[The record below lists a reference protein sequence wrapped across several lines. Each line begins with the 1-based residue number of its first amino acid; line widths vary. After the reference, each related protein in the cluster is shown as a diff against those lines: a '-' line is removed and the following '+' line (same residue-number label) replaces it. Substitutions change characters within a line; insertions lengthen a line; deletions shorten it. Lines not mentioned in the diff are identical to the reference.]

1 MAVPGLYIPIRGD
14 YSEFQKDMARLRGI
28 AGEEGTRI
36 SEALRMAISPKDAVV
51 GLTKIGAELKKLT
64 AAAQSTGRTLNAPV
78 EQLTEFAQKANV
90 AASVVEELHYSMLKT
105 ARDRQLESA
114 LRSLQKQCGLTEDAV
129 ARLQAHMGDTAGS
142 IDTAMKALGVRS
154 AQAIKKEMAS
164 LEASFDHA
172 IKHGNLTIKEQE
184 RLVDSLEKKWAAL
197 NAEMGVMPVK
207 HPFFAAKE
215 TLGVRETGDVMAE
228 ARQARQAYETIQQSA
243 WKTREMSVASHD
255 AMIASLKKLAQELRL
270 TASETSKFIAAFAGS
285 RDALDSAMGSAGLRS
300 TRAIRQEIAEVNRL
314 LHRVESS
321 ASATLEDKERMRA
334 WAVNRTDALSREMRM
349 PGQLTAN
356 ERYEQATGLLGMKT
370 DAQYRQQAKG
380 IVQAYLEVKTNARA
394 SAEDVQRAHARMIES
409 FRQLREEMNAWRP
422 QTVQPM
428 WQTDPGK
435 VLGVRT
441 NRQIV
446 EDISALQN
454 AFINFSKIPGVT
466 AGEVERAKARM
477 QTAIREL
484 NHEMGRMTLDDVRDG
499 FLKLLGI
506 RSVADIENDKQA
518 LINAHRQIV
527 NEFQRGIGGWSE
539 QDLRNSLAARNAGLQ
554 RLAQE
559 AGTWQEPARAQINPL
574 RQRYDTLASQVG
586 RTNVSFG
593 QYEGFQKAKEAIS
606 AFQDLNG
613 RLPRPREIREIA
625 AATGL
630 AADQLRKMRDA
641 IDHSSSAFKALIGY
655 AQVWLTFGFAH
666 TAVDFVKT
674 AMALENVKVAF
685 TAIYGTADMAQA
697 KLDYVRQVSEQ
708 LGLSFVDTAEGAKK
722 LFAAAA
728 GTPVEKE
735 ANMVFKAFSDMSAA
749 MKLTGD
755 ETKGV
760 FLALSQM
767 ISKGKVSAEEL
778 RQQLA
783 ERMPGAV
790 NLFARS
796 IGKTTQELDKMLQK
810 GEVTLEHF
818 LMFSREVQNT
828 YGAGAIAAGGS
839 LQAELNRLKNT
850 WVDFKT
856 NMTDTDVL
864 ASGVRS
870 LTSMF
875 KSLAPVIEFVGR
887 NITTITTVGLAAW
900 IGSSCAAGGKLNAMF
915 TAINASVGRAKER
928 IQAFN
933 NGQQTMVVR
942 ATGATA
948 AVGKLRAAI
957 GSLGS
962 GVLYGGLFAIA
973 GILLEIAYNAMKAS
987 RGFQNVSK
995 NMSEYVAEMAK
1006 TQDAMEK
1013 SNFTPSLQRRML
1025 TASTEKLGKEFNSN
1039 YDKNTKAIEESFSD
1053 GSFGDISGLSA
1064 ARGLGSYG
1072 KTKGIAEEAHKQAGE
1087 FWTSFVDAINKG
1099 DEKAAAEIRKSA
1111 VAAWEGGIGKS
1122 VESLGGTLGA
1132 DLNAEWG
1139 SLLQTMGSMT
1149 SNLAK
1154 YLHTFS
1160 NESADAAKRLGF
1172 NSAQMQ
1178 EDLKKLKEAAEKTDL
1193 GKALSGIQ
1201 NMDKIKEALGDSTL
1215 AYDANAK
1222 AIVESG
1228 EKLQDYLN
1236 KLQTGANNFKQHQAD
1251 IKDQAEAY
1259 AMLARYGTG
1268 GADAYKELQAAQAGL
1283 EGEQKELSQQTQ
1295 GLAQYITN
1303 CALAAGGSETA
1314 FRMMESLVRSM
1325 APLFEQL
1332 GISIETVIGKMRDFQ
1347 AQAAASVYETAALSG
1362 AFGVEMQVYNQK
1374 ASLAAKNKNYKQ
1386 FRAAKIGAINHKAAH
1401 EGATTKPEIT
1411 PDMETAFQREYAARQ
1426 ELARLAEAGRKGGKR
1441 GGGGGGKRVDNTQ
1454 EKYHSAEEGW
1464 RKKIADMQGQKDVQT
1479 LAKDFADMDKQLKGS
1494 SVDMKALKKDYLEA
1508 FSTKYAN
1515 DLNKEILQLRG
1526 NEAELARIDIEEKY
1540 KAKAAAIEG
1549 MAEEAKKLGVT
1560 VADQTPKLAEYRKLL
1575 EGQAREQQLEKEL
1588 PYYEKF
1594 SWFDGMKSEA
1604 LAKQN
1609 ELIAIQAEKMKGTI
1623 PDELIERWKELEELQ
1638 NRVKNGNDVLAG
1650 IALGAK
1656 KYALEM
1662 GNMAEN
1668 VSDLVQKSFDD
1679 MADAFTD
1686 LVMTGKA
1693 NFTDLANSIIRDL
1706 MRIAIKQA
1714 IIGPIANGIGSLFGG
1729 LFNFGGGAMSSAK
1742 SAIQSG
1748 VSATAA
1754 VANIHLAHGGVLSGL
1769 HGYSNQIVDRP
1780 TLFSYGSQLTK
1791 FAKGGV
1797 MGEAGP
1803 EAVMPLTRTAS
1814 GHLGVRSDGSNAPIV
1829 NVNIIN
1835 NSGQQASQQTKTDN
1849 QGNKSIEVMIGDMA
1863 AQQMMKTGTALNK
1876 AARSFSGVEQQV
1888 VRR

>member
-14 YSEFQKDMARLRGI
+14 YSQFQQDMNRVAGI
-28 AGEEGTRI
+28 ARENAKDI
-36 SEALRMAISPKDAVV
+36 AEALNLAISPDKVYK
-51 GLTKIGAELKKLT
+51 GLKGIGSALKQLT
-64 AAAQSTGRTLNAPV
+64 AAAQSTGKAFYAPIR
-78 EQLTEFAQKANV
+78 ELDELAKKANV
-90 AASVVEELHYSMLKT
+90 ASGVVEELHYAMINT
-105 ARDRQLESA
+105 ARDHQIEQN
-114 LRSLQKQCGLTEDAV
+114 LRAIQKQCGLTEDAV
-129 ARLQAHMGDTAGS
+129 ARLQAQMGDTAGS

-154 AQAIKKEMAS
+154 AQAIQKEIRS

-172 IKHGNLTIKEQE
+172 LKHGGLTVKEQE
-184 RLVDSLEKKWAAL
+184 RLLDAYARKVEAL
-197 NAEMGVMPVK
+197 NREMGVMPFK
-207 HPFFAAKE
+207 SSFAQARE
-215 TLGVRETGDVMAE
+215 TLGIRETGDVRAE
-228 ARQARQAYETIQQSA
+228 AQQARQAYEVIQQSA
-243 WKTREMSVASHD
+243 WKTREMSVASHE

-285 RDALDSAMGSAGLRS
+285 RDALDSAMGAMGLKS
-300 TRAIRQEIAEVNRL
+300 TRAIKQEIAEVNRL

-321 ASATLEDKERMRA
+321 ASATLEDKERALA
-334 WAVNRTDALSREMRM
+334 WAAKRTDALTREMRA

-370 DAQYRQQAKG
+370 DSYYRQQAKA
-380 IVQAYLEVKTNARA
+380 IAQAYLEVRTNARS
-394 SAEDVQRAHARMIES
+394 SAEDVSRAHAKMVES
-409 FRQLREEMNAWRP
+409 FRQLRAEMTAWKP
-422 QTVQPM
+422 QT
-428 WQTDPGK
+428 QTVDPAK
-435 VLGVRT
+435 ILGVRT
-441 NRQIV
+441 NKEIYA
-446 EDISALQN
+446 DIAALQQ
-454 AFINFSKIPGVT
+454 AFMQFSLAPGR
-466 AGEVERAKARM
+466 AADEVERAKARM

-484 NHEMGRMTLDDVRDG
+484 YREMGVVSAQDKRDG

-506 RSVADIENDKQA
+506 RSIEEIEKDKQA

-527 NEFQRGIGGWSE
+527 DEFSKGIGGWSE

-559 AGTWQEPARAQINPL
+559 AGTWQAGARAEVSPL

-586 RTNVSFG
+586 KTSVSFG
-593 QYEGFQKAKEAIS
+593 QYEGLQKAKEAVS

-613 RLPRPREIREIA
+613 RLPRAREIREIA

-641 IDHSSSAFKALIGY
+641 IDNSSSAFKALIGY

-666 TAVDFVKT
+666 TAIDFVKT
-674 AMALENVKVAF
+674 AMALEIVKVAF
-685 TAIYGTADMAQA
+685 QAIYGTADMAQA

-708 LGLSFVDTAEGAKK
+708 LGLSFLDTAEGAKK

-735 ANMVFKAFSDMSAA
+735 VNMVFKAFSDMSAA

-839 LQAELNRLKNT
+839 LQAELNRLQNA

-856 NMTDTDVL
+856 SMTDTDTL
-864 ASGVRS
+864 ASGIRS
-870 LTSMF
+870 LTSVF
-875 KSLAPVIEFVGR
+875 KSLAPAIEFIGK
-887 NITTITTVGLAAW
+887 NINHITAIGLAAW
-900 IGSSCAAGGKLNAMF
+900 IGSSFAAGGKLNGVMKALGGTFQNVTHRM
-915 TAINASVGRAKER
+915 TV
-928 IQAFN
+928 FN
-933 NGQQTMVVR
+933 NVSATMATR

-948 AVGKLRAAI
+948 AIGKLRAGI
-957 GSLGS
+957 GALGS
-962 GVLYGGLFAIA
+962 GILYGGLFAIA
-973 GILLEIAYNAMKAS
+973 GVLLDIAFNAMKAS
-987 RGFQNVSK
+987 RGFQDASK
-995 NMSEYVAEMAK
+995 NMSEYVSEMTK
-1006 TQDAMEK
+1006 SQEAMEK
-1013 SNFTPSLQRRML
+1013 SNFSPRVARKML
-1025 TASTEKLGKEFNSN
+1025 LADTEKLTKRFDEN
-1039 YDKNTKAIEESFSD
+1039 YDKNTSSISDTFS
-1053 GSFGDISGLSA
+1053 GGMFGDFGGGSTLSM
-1064 ARGLGSYG
+1064 LHKQTSS
-1072 KTKGIAEEAHKQAGE
+1072 TQGIAEEAHRQAGE
-1087 FWTSFVDAINKG
+1087 FWKSFLDAVKK
-1099 DEKAAAEIRKSA
+1099 DDSKMAAEIQKSA
-1111 VAAWEGGIGKS
+1111 ITAWESGIGKS
-1122 VESLGGTLGA
+1122 VESIGGALGA

-1139 SLLQTMGSMT
+1139 SMIQNMGSIYSNLEKYLQT
-1149 SNLAK
+1149 
-1154 YLHTFS
+1154 FS
-1160 NESADAAKRLGF
+1160 SASTDAAKRLGF
-1172 NSAQMQ
+1172 NAAQMQ

-1201 NMDKIKEALGDSTL
+1201 SMDKIKEALGDSTL

-1236 KLQTGANNFKQHQAD
+1236 KLQTGANNFKAHQDALNA
-1251 IKDQAEAY
+1251 QAEAY
-1259 AMLARYGTG
+1259 VKSGNTG
-1268 GADAYKELQAAQAGL
+1268 SAAFRELEAAQAGL
-1283 EGEQKELSQQTQ
+1283 EGEQKELAQQSQ

-1332 GISIETVIGKMRDFQ
+1332 GVSIETVIGKMRDFQ
-1347 AQAAASVYETAALSG
+1347 IAAANAVYETAALSG
-1362 AFGVEMQVYNQK
+1362 AQAAEMSVWNAK
-1374 ASLAAKNKNYKQ
+1374 AAAAVKKGDKKAY
-1386 FRAAKIGAINHKAAH
+1386 RAAK
-1401 EGATTKPEIT
+1401 EGAVRADAENKGLAYPKIT
-1411 PDMETAFQREYAARQ
+1411 PDMETNWDREYGFKRDLITIN
-1426 ELARLAEAGRKGGKR
+1426 ESGKKGGR
-1441 GGGGGGKRVDNTQ
+1441 GGGGKRVDNTA
-1454 EKYHSAEEGW
+1454 EKWKSAEEGW

-1508 FSTKYAN
+1508 FSGKYAN

-1526 NEAELARIDIEEKY
+1526 NEAELAKIDIEEKY

-1560 VADQTPKLAEYRKLL
+1560 VEDQTPKLAEYRKLL
-1575 EGQAREQQLEKEL
+1575 EGQAREQQLQKEL

-1594 SWFDGMKSEA
+1594 SWFDGMKNEA

-1623 PDELIERWKELEELQ
+1623 PDELIDRWRELEELQ

-1650 IALGAK
+1650 ISLGAK

-1662 GNMAEN
+1662 GNLAEN

-1729 LFNFGGGAMSSAK
+1729 LFGGGATSSAV
-1742 SAIQSG
+1742 SG
-1748 VSATAA
+1748 VAGKIGGAVSGISAGASF
-1754 VANIHLAHGGVLSGL
+1754 VGGHALGDVFTGL
-1769 HGYSNQIVDRP
+1769 HGFSNQIVNRP

-1814 GHLGVRSDGSNAPIV
+1814 GHLGVRSDSSNAPIV
-1829 NVNIIN
+1829 NVVIN
-1835 NSGQQASQQTKTDN
+1835 NSTGQQASQQTKTDN
-1849 QGNKSIEVMIGDMA
+1849 QGNKSIEVMVGDMA

-1876 AARSFSGVEQQV
+1876 AARSFSGVSQQV
-1888 VRR
+1888 TRR